1 MVELYKGLWELF
13 SVAFFMVALNL
24 RENELWSL
32 CSVERMIESSL
43 FSDFLSLTDMTE
55 EHKME
60 DCLMT
65 DEVLRLVLC
74 GEGVRYCIL
83 FCSFL
88 FPELKTLFFH
98 SLGLSGQW

>member
-1 MVELYKGLWELF
+1 ME
-13 SVAFFMVALNL
+13 
-24 RENELWSL
+24 
-32 CSVERMIESSL
+32 ER
-43 FSDFLSLTDMTE
+43 
-55 EHKME
+55 
-60 DCLMT
+60 LMA

-74 GEGVRYCIL
+74 GEGQQGVQYYIL

>member
-1 MVELYKGLWELF
+1 
-13 SVAFFMVALNL
+13 MVALNL

-43 FSDFLSLTDMTE
+43 FSDFLSLTDMGE

-60 DCLMT
+60 ECLMA

-74 GEGVRYCIL
+74 GGGQQGVWYFIL

-88 FPELKTLFFH
+88 FPELKTLFFFIH
-98 SLGLSGQW
+98 